1 MRDTSSALP
10 LVGATRQEPFGR
22 VVLVMKAALLLG
34 VGGGILLLVMALVL
48 TDALPFTSNMW
59 WTALIQAHG
68 HLQLYG
74 WGGLFV
80 VAIILYFLA
89 CQRGA
94 PLVAPWLIPWIVSIQ
109 VAALLMRLVSQP
121 LLVVD
126 ESPFWRIVLVVSAV
140 LECVAF
146 ASISLLFA
154 FMIWRSPL
162 AATRK
167 VLKRVL
173 PFLGGAFVALVLA
186 SVVNLGNVLQAA
198 LGTGLVQGQG
208 DNLNVTLGLLGFLV
222 PVALAIGVQS
232 LSLYAGLERFPPQV
246 LWSLSA
252 FYFIGLALT
261 FIGLS
266 WTSAFPWLNIM
277 SGLGM
282 ILLAIVLLA
291 CSAIFLYLLHQ
302 SGRLSWHGMRQGQSP
317 ADSTHPSQALSAS
330 EFKVY
335 GPFVLLIASS
345 YLWAMLGALL
355 LICNGMIL
363 LLGIA
368 PFVSFDAMRYC
379 MAYGF
384 IALFLAG
391 VSVRMLPSFAGRALA
406 GSAWVSALFWIGNA
420 TALLR
425 IAPMLLLPVLV
436 AWGDVGVT
444 LYTLLVSLS
453 GLVGLAFLLCLTI
466 TLWPALHG
474 A

>member
-10 LVGATRQEPFGR
+10 LVGTNRQEPFGR
-22 VVLVMKAALLLG
+22 VVLLVKAALLLG
-34 VGGGILLLVMALVL
+34 VGGGVLLLVMALVL
-48 TDALPFTSNMW
+48 TDTLPFTSNLW

-80 VAIILYFLA
+80 VSIVLYFLA

-94 PLVAPWLIPWIVSIQ
+94 PLVFPWLVAWIVSIQ
-109 VAALLMRLVSQP
+109 VSALLMRLVSQP
-121 LLVVD
+121 LVVV
-126 ESPFWRIVLVVSAV
+126 SGSLFWRILLVASGV

-146 ASISLLFA
+146 TSITLLFV

-173 PFLGGAFVALVLA
+173 PFLGGAFAALVLA
-186 SVVNLGNVLQAA
+186 SVVNLGDVLQAA
-198 LGTGLVQGQG
+198 LGTGLVQGRG

-232 LSLYAGLERFPPQV
+232 LSLYAGVERFPPQI

-266 WTSAFPWLNIM
+266 WTAAFPWLNIM

-282 ILLAIVLLA
+282 LLLAIVLLT
-291 CSAIFLYLLHQ
+291 CCIIFLYLLRQ
-302 SGRLSWHGMRQGQSP
+302 SGRLSWRGVRHRQSSLV
-317 ADSTHPSQALSAS
+317 STRPSQALIAS

-345 YLWAMLGALL
+345 YLWALLAALL
-355 LICNGMIL
+355 LICNGMIFVF
-363 LLGIA
+363 GIA

-391 VSVRMLPSFAGRALA
+391 VSVRMLPSFSGRALA
-406 GSAWVSALFWIGNA
+406 GSTWVSALFWIGNA
-420 TALLR
+420 AALLR
-425 IAPMLLLPVLV
+425 IAPMLLLPMLV
-436 AWGDVGVT
+436 AWGNVGLT
-444 LYTLLVSLS
+444 LYTMLISLS
-453 GLVGLAFLLCLTI
+453 GLVGLAFIICLTI
-466 TLWPALHG
+466 TLWPALQG
-474 A
+474 V